1 MTNKII
7 EQQRAT
13 RVASKLDRERDATAA
28 MKEYEAEKLA
38 VIAKTARLRAMRMA
52 TEAGKVAGKDAGTA
66 GKVAGQEAGEET
78 GKVATAKKRRPAT
91 KAKSPKR

>member
-13 RVASKLDRERDATAA
+13 RIASKLDRERDAATA

-52 TEAGKVAGKDAGTA
+52 TEAEQG
-66 GKVAGQEAGEET
+66 
-78 GKVATAKKRRPAT
+78 RR
-91 KAKSPKR
+91 